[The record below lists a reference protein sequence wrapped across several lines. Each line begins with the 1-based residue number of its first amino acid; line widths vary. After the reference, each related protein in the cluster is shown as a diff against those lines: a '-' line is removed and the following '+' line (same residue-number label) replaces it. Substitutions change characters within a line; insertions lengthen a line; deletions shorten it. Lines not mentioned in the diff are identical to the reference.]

1 MVFTWAISPSLGT
14 KGNEMD
20 KTQIAGV
27 FIIAMLLF
35 AVLIKLGLI
44 AIAVWA
50 VYTLVMAVAA

>member
-1 MVFTWAISPSLGT
+1 
-14 KGNEMD
+14 MD